1 MLDFLPFLYFI
12 NKDQRPAGI
21 TKIGE
26 ACESQNVKT
35 FVACGG
41 AGQLFLPDGT
51 RLVEVLKTLPN
62 MEWAEPVTAL
72 HMAVQDI
79 AFKSSIP
86 TVLQITP
93 PGMGEGEITREFVL
107 IVLNFV

>member
-1 MLDFLPFLYFI
+1 LFFSLFLFLFV
-12 NKDQRPAGI
+12 DQRPSGI
-21 TKIGE
+21 HKIVQ
-26 ACESQNVKT
+26 ACEAQNVKT

-51 RLVEVLKTLPN
+51 RLVEVLKTMPN
-62 MEWAEPVTAL
+62 MDWAEPITAL

-86 TVLQITP
+86 TVFQIAP
-93 PGMGEGEITREFVL
+93 PGMGEGEISKR
-107 IVLNFV
+107 VLNFV